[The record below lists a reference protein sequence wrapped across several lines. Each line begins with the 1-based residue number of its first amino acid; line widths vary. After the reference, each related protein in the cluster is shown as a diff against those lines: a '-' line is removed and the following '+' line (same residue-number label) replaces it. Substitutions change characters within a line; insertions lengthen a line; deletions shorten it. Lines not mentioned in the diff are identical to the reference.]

1 MNASTQL
8 SMFEPEGAEAVRL
21 LQAKVRERDR
31 CFADAER
38 LQLLGLYSAA
48 ALLHRMGDSFQ
59 QEALIFALLLDIER
73 EAGL

>member
-1 MNASTQL
+1 MNAAAQL
-8 SMFEPEGAEAVRL
+8 SMFEPEGQEAVRL
-21 LQAKVRERDR
+21 LQAKVKERDR

-48 ALLHRMGDSFQ
+48 ALLQRLGDQFEH
-59 QEALIFALLLDIER
+59 EALIFALLLDIER